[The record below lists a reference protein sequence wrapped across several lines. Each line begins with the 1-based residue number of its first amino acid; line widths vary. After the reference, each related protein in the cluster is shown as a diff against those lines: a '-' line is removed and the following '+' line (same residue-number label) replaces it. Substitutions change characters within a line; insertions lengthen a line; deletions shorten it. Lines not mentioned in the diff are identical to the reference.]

1 MEATGSDL
9 NLYATSTPEW
19 QPSAGLA
26 TSFKVRNAAVGFRG
40 LHL

>member
-1 MEATGSDL
+1 MEATGSGL

-26 TSFKVRNAAVGFRG
+26 TSFKVQTLLWDFEGFI
-40 LHL
+40 